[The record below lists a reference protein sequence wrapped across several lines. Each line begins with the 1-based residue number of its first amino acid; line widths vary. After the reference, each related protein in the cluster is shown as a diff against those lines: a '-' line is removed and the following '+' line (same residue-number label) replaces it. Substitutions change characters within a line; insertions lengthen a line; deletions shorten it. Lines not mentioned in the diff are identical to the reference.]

1 MANTLYF
8 GDNLDILRKYIKEES
23 VDLIYLDPPF
33 NSKATYNVLYK
44 EPSGKPSEAQ
54 ITAFEDAWHWTP
66 ETDKTFQEI
75 VKTGPANVIE
85 MMTAF
90 KKFVGL
96 NDVMAYLTMM
106 CVRLLELR
114 RVLKST
120 GSIYLHCDPTAS
132 HYLKLLMDTIFGPEN
147 FRTEIIW
154 RRSSAHSDAKQ
165 GRQQHGRIHDVLLF
179 YTKTG
184 KWTWNQLHT
193 PYDETYVQ
201 QFYKY
206 IEPET
211 GRRYRLGD
219 LTGPGGEAKGNPKY
233 EVMGVTRYWRYSK
246 KKMDELIHSGRV
258 VQTKPGA
265 VPAYKRYLD
274 EMPGVALQDLW
285 TDINPIGAQAA
296 ERLGYPTQKPEALL
310 ERIIQA
316 SSNEGDTVLD
326 PFCGCGTT
334 ITAAQKIQR
343 KWMGIDITHLAI
355 NLIKWRLKNM
365 FGLEPKKD
373 YFVFGEPEDLT
384 GARDLFGLN
393 RYQYQWWASS
403 LINAKPY
410 GDKKKG
416 ADTGIDG
423 WLFFSDEE
431 GEYKKAVVQVK
442 GGKVDVKDIR
452 DLGHVIDRE
461 KAEVGILITLE
472 SPTKPM
478 IKEALQ
484 KGYYHS
490 ETFKKDYLR
499 IQIMTIEEL
508 LAGKKPDVPNL
519 PSTADFIKKAP
530 AVSLSPTAEMDFE
543 D

>member
-1 MANTLYF
+1 MNTLYY
-8 GDNLDILRKYIKEES
+8 GDNLDILRRYIKDES

-33 NSKATYNVLYK
+33 NSNATYNVLYK
-44 EPSGKPSEAQ
+44 EPTGKPSEAQ
-54 ITAFEDAWHWTP
+54 ITAFEDTWHWTP

-75 VKTGPANVIE
+75 VKTAPATVIE
-85 MMTAF
+85 MMSAF
-90 KKFVGL
+90 RKFVGL

-106 CVRLLELR
+106 CIRLLELR
-114 RVLKST
+114 RVLKPT

-132 HYLKLLMDTIFGPEN
+132 HYLKILMDSIFGASH
-147 FRTEIIW
+147 FRSEIIW
-154 RRSSAHSDAKQ
+154 RRSSGFKRVTAKKFPQ
-165 GRQQHGRIHDVLLF
+165 KNDILLF
-179 YTKTG
+179 YTKTDDHYF
-184 KWTWNQLHT
+184 KTQYRPHK
-193 PYDETYVQ
+193 PE
-201 QFYKY
+201 Y
-206 IEPET
+206 IKRFKPDKNGRLCRTDVNPT
-211 GRRYRLGD
+211 G
-219 LTGPGGEAKGNPKY
+219 GG
-233 EVMGVTRYWRYSK
+233 TRT
-246 KKMDELIHSGRV
+246 I
-258 VQTKPGA
+258 
-265 VPAYKRYLD
+265 YLD
-274 EMPGVALQDLW
+274 DVKG
-285 TDINPIGAQAA
+285 DIIDSIWNDIYPVNPISK

-316 SSNEGDTVLD
+316 SSEEGAVVLD

-334 ITAAQKIQR
+334 ITAAQKMGR
-343 KWMGIDITHLAI
+343 TWLGIDITHLAI

-373 YFVFGEPEDLT
+373 YLVVGEPEDLA
-384 GARDLFGLN
+384 GAQDLFGLN
-393 RYQYQWWASS
+393 RYQFQWWASS

-442 GGKVDVKDIR
+442 GGKTDVKDIR

-461 KAEVGILITLE
+461 KAEIGILITLQD
-472 SPTKPM
+472 PTKPM

-490 ETFKKDYLR
+490 KTFDKDYPR

-508 LAGKKPDVPNL
+508 LAGKQPDVPNL
-519 PSTADFIKKAP
+519 PSTSDFIKKAP
-530 AVSLSPTAEMDFE
+530 AVSLTPTSEFDFE